1 MTISDFL
8 KRGESEAVHLMDL
21 CRLTGASPTC
31 VKAAVRRSRLDGI
44 PIVSS
49 VSGYWLAASEAEI
62 KGFTKMMQAQG
73 NSRLEVAEAVN
84 NAGGIEDG

>member
-21 CRLTGASPTC
+21 CRLTGASPTS
-31 VKAAVRRSRLDGI
+31 VKAAVRRARLDGA

-49 VSGYWLAASEAEI
+49 TSGYWLAASEAEI
-62 KGFTKMMQAQG
+62 KGFSRMMQAQG
-73 NSRLEVAEAVN
+73 NSRLEVAEAVEMI
-84 NAGGIEDG
+84 GGFADG